1 MGRARMHCN
10 QAAKQAAYRQ
20 RRAQASHRAAA
31 VAPALALARVPATP
45 GHRRWQRLLQHTQA
59 VLETVT
65 CEMQEYYEARSEQW
79 QEDERGAAFVT
90 RCEALEDALEALV
103 AALNEVT
110 ES

>member
-20 RRAQASHRAAA
+20 RRAQASQRAAA
-31 VAPALALARVPATP
+31 VAPHLTLAVVALARVPATP
-45 GHRRWQRLLQHTQA
+45 GHHRWQRLLRQTQA

-65 CEMQEYYEARSEQW
+65 SEMQEYYEARSEQW
-79 QEDERGAAFVT
+79 QEDDRGTAFLT
-90 RCEALEDALEALV
+90 RCEALEEVV

-110 ES
+110 E